1 MFRRFSCQRPYT
13 SYSLKHNKHNMTT
26 DWSLSSSLI
35 VAGIPASLYAIQGV
49 LTYTSYQNLD
59 PVTFNGLQQ
68 TKIISAAVFCFVL
81 LGKRQSH
88 LQIVAL
94 AILTLS
100 AMLFQGTASI
110 SLSSVSSWLN
120 LRLSGR
126 RRNEKTNDVGT
137 DGTTTSNQQKE
148 SQQQKRTMSSLG
160 VATCLLATA
169 ISGLA
174 GSLSQKGLQMTGI
187 GGRNAYLYTVEVSL
201 YSALCLLISSR
212 PRLKQEFQHWNAGT
226 MFAIVCKAMGGLLT
240 AFVHKYA
247 GSVTKGFA
255 LILGLVLTGAIQAV
269 LDKKTLSTNQMVG
282 TALVLLSSWLHFTNP
297 A

>member
-1 MFRRFSCQRPYT
+1 M
-13 SYSLKHNKHNMTT
+13 
-26 DWSLSSSLI
+26 I
-35 VAGIPASLYAIQGV
+35 VAGIPAFLYAIQGV

-68 TKIISAAVFCFVL
+68 TKIISAALFCFLL
-81 LGKRQSH
+81 LGKRQSPV
-88 LQIVAL
+88 QIAAL

-100 AMLFQGTASI
+100 ALLFQGTANIVSWS
-110 SLSSVSSWLN
+110 SLTSWK
-120 LRLSGR
+120 SA
-126 RRNEKTNDVGT
+126 RNNNMAAAATGVL
-137 DGTTTSNQQKE
+137 QKE
-148 SQQQKRTMSSLG
+148 EAKGKQRRTTMSSVG
-160 VATCLLATA
+160 VITCLLATA

-187 GGRNAYLYTVEVSL
+187 GGRNAYLYTVEVSF
-201 YSALCLLISSR
+201 YSAIVLLLSSR
-212 PRLKQEFQHWNAGT
+212 PSVLKELQQWTPGT
-226 MFAIVCKAMGGLLT
+226 MVAIVCKALGGLLT

-269 LDKKTLSTNQMVG
+269 LDKRTLSTNQMVG

>member
-1 MFRRFSCQRPYT
+1 M
-13 SYSLKHNKHNMTT
+13 
-26 DWSLSSSLI
+26 I
-35 VAGIPASLYAIQGV
+35 VAGIPAFLYAIQGV
-49 LTYTSYQNLD
+49 LTYTAYQSLD

-68 TKIISAAVFCFVL
+68 TKIISAALFCFLL

-100 AMLFQGTASI
+100 ALLFQGTARISLPSI
-110 SLSSVSSWLN
+110 SSLTSRKSKNRMTNATLAVTHQ
-120 LRLSGR
+120 
-126 RRNEKTNDVGT
+126 NEEWKNNDSEGA
-137 DGTTTSNQQKE
+137 TSLAPP
-148 SQQQKRTMSSLG
+148 KRTTSSLG
-160 VATCLLATA
+160 IMTCLLATA

-201 YSALCLLISSR
+201 YSALCLLVSSR
-212 PRLKQEFQHWNAGT
+212 PNFQSFQSWT
-226 MFAIVCKAMGGLLT
+226 PSTVFAIVLKAMGGLLT

-255 LILGLVLTGAIQAV
+255 LILGLVLTGAIQAI
-269 LDKKTLSTNQMVG
+269 LDKKTLSNNQMAG

-297 A
+297 T